1 LVNQDSRVRCREEDD
16 VDRFA
21 KARREGVIDLLE
33 SHKNKAWIR
42 KYWLWLRIEGTKS
55 GVS

>member
-1 LVNQDSRVRCREEDD
+1 MVNQDSRVRCREEDD

-42 KYWLWLRIEGTKS
+42 EY
-55 GVS
+55 